1 MSLQSAITVSANHK
15 AKHWKQG
22 LTSLI
27 LNKLSDLLS
36 MMDAAVVE
44 YKYAL
49 WPRIRIGKGD
59 LYKFE

>member
-1 MSLQSAITVSANHK
+1 MSLV
-15 AKHWKQG
+15 
-22 LTSLI
+22 LD
-27 LNKLSDLLS
+27 KLSDLLS

-44 YKYAL
+44 YKYAP